1 MFPPK
6 SAETIV
12 SVHPNDAPGIQSVK
26 SLKSLKSLRSENGT
40 FLGAPTLG
48 STRAGAM
55 MTVVNTNSL
64 KPSL

>member
-12 SVHPNDAPGIQSVK
+12 SVHPNDAPGIQS
-26 SLKSLKSLRSENGT
+26 LKSVKSLRSENGT

-64 KPSL
+64 KLITN